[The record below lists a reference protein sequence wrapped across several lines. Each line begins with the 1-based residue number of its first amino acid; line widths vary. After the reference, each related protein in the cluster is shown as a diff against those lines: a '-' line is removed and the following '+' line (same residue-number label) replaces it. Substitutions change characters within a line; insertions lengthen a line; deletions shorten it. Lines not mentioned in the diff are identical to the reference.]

1 MHKLFKTISKSE
13 TGIAAVEFAVIAP
26 VFLSLV
32 FGAMELGYEAMIRG
46 TAQGA
51 MQEAAREGTLQNAT
65 AAAIELQA
73 RDRLAGMV
81 PPSGISVSAKNFR
94 KLSHS
99 STAEK
104 ITKDVSPLGGPPGAG
119 DCFEDMQTN
128 GVYDA
133 NMSGLN
139 GLGEADDMIRVTMN
153 ITFNRLTPV
162 APLFG
167 LGSYKTMSISTVT
180 QREPFADATVIP
192 EVCLPLSTSNVSSGA
207 IN

>member
-1 MHKLFKTISKSE
+1 MSKLLKNIAKSDS
-13 TGIAAVEFAVIAP
+13 GIAAVEFAVIAP

-32 FGAMELGYEAMIRG
+32 FGAMELGYEAMVRG

-51 MQEAAREGTLQNAT
+51 LQEAAREGTLQNAT
-65 AAAIELQA
+65 PAAIEIQA

-81 PPSGISVSAKNFR
+81 PPSGISVTARNFR
-94 KLSHS
+94 KLSRS
-99 STAEK
+99 STAEI
-104 ITKDVSPLGGPPGAG
+104 ITKDVAPLGGPPGEG
-119 DCFEDMQTN
+119 DCFEDLQTN

-133 NMSGLN
+133 NITGAN
-139 GLGEADDMIRVTMN
+139 GLGEADDMLRITMN

-180 QREPFADATVIP
+180 QREPFAEATVIP
-192 EVCLPLSTSNVSSGA
+192 EVCLPLGMSSSGP